1 MRKGGYCVKI
11 MCKYNKKKF
20 ENLDGK
26 FRSSVLYW
34 KQRFEHINEYI
45 AGVVLWYRNATAWG
59 SSD

>member
-1 MRKGGYCVKI
+1 MKI